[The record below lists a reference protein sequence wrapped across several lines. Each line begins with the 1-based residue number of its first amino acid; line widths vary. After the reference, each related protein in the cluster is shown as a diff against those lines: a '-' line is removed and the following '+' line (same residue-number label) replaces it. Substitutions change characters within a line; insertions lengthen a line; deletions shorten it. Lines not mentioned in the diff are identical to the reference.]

1 MKSVT
6 PKVYLVA
13 ETHLNDDELDD
24 YFEEIGASEWTTDA
38 SSPGEELI
46 EIGGRLCYRSWFAK
60 MNANVNK
67 VREGNEKYIKNIIK
81 VGHGSVLEHGSV
93 SFIFHNVS
101 RVFTHELVR
110 HRVGSAYSQE
120 SLRYVRL
127 TELGIWFPPETL
139 NEIAKHCG
147 LEAVNTFIA
156 DLSAHVTAGEK
167 LQESWAKLFKL
178 DDGKDFG
185 YKKKATSMMRRG
197 APIGL
202 ATAIMFTTNHR
213 NLRHILTM
221 RTNRHAEEE
230 MRLVFEQ
237 VGQVCKEKWPN
248 LYADF
253 TDEIVDG
260 YTEYV
265 PANNKI

>member
-6 PKVYLVA
+6 PKVYLIG
-13 ETHLNDDELDD
+13 ETEIHDDGIADYLDD
-24 YFEEIGASEWTTDA
+24 IGAEDWETCAPSD
-38 SSPGEELI
+38 GEELI
-46 EIGGRLCYRSWFAK
+46 EIGGRLCYRSWFPG
-60 MNANVNK
+60 MNANVTK
-67 VREGNEKYIKNIIK
+67 VREGNDTYLKNILK
-81 VGHGSVLEHGSV
+81 VGHGSVLEHSTV

-110 HRVGSAYSQE
+110 HRVGTAYSQE
-120 SLRYVRL
+120 SLRFVRL

-139 NEIAKHCG
+139 NEIADNCG
-147 LEAVNTFIA
+147 FEAMNTFIA
-156 DLSAHVTAGEK
+156 DMSAHVREIEL
-167 LQESWAKLFKL
+167 LQEKWAKLFKL

-185 YKKKATSMMRRG
+185 YKKKATSMMRRA

-213 NLRHILTM
+213 NLRHVLTM

-237 VGQVCKEKWPN
+237 VGNICIEKFPN

-253 TDEIVDG
+253 TFEKVGG
-260 YTEYV
+260 YTEFV
-265 PANNKI
+265 PQNNKI